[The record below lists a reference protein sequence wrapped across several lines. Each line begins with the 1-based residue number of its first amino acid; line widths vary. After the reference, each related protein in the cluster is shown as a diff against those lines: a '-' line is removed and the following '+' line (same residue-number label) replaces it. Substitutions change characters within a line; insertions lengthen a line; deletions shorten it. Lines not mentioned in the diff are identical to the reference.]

1 MENMLK
7 EVLKKRD
14 FSEDAMT
21 LAKAAVIV
29 RNDIFNHHCSN
40 FSGAFLLNCQ
50 EDSLPFSL
58 KSLVSL
64 ILNGPK
70 RSGYT

>member
-1 MENMLK
+1 MQHFSEAQEQCDGKNTIIVFKEGMENMLK

-40 FSGAFLLNCQ
+40 FSGAFLPNC
-50 EDSLPFSL
+50 
-58 KSLVSL
+58 
-64 ILNGPK
+64 
-70 RSGYT
+70 